1 MSTQKLY
8 AALIAAQREAATV
21 PKDGKNDHFGFSY
34 TKADTMYRCGKQ
46 ILNNH
51 GLALMP
57 LGLELSSHE
66 ATGVVLVGNQ
76 RQVAD
81 LTEYDVTRDF
91 LLVHELGES
100 VEFSIQWPV
109 DLAGGKKS
117 RDKSVAAADTTLLS
131 YAYRDLLALGR
142 LGEGEVD
149 ALTPVADAKG
159 AGTEPSPQ
167 DAKDLEAFIRERAS
181 AASPTEFFD
190 KRKAEGERTSWR
202 IAEVNAAERVV
213 ELERDLANAEALIEN
228 IKLEPEQRK
237 VLKDAEAAGVVKDV
251 RALRGEAITE
261 DAAEREAIQDLAK
274 EEEVEH
280 AQEVLE
286 TVPLG
291 ADDLEAR
298 GWEPEIAEEIAA
310 IDDSEPVAR
319 AVVNHL
325 AKLCTFAH
333 GIKGAPAKAH
343 LVKGYAEVGVDIKI
357 KQTPTGT
364 QLKQWAMSALLPF

>member
-1 MSTQKLY
+1 MSNQKLY
-8 AALIAAQREAATV
+8 AALIAAQREAQTV

-34 TKADTMYRCGKQ
+34 TKADTMYRHGKAL
-46 ILNNH
+46 LNRH

-57 LGLELSSHE
+57 LGLTTSHHV
-66 ATGVVLVGNQ
+66 APTSVIDAGV
-76 RQVAD
+76 RKIAD
-81 LTEYDVTRDF
+81 MLEYDVTRAF
-91 LLVHELGES
+91 KLVHESGGSE
-100 VEFSIQWPV
+100 EFTFTWPV

-149 ALTPVADAKG
+149 ALTPLVRDERGVDRK
-159 AGTEPSPQ
+159 AGKVE
-167 DAKDLEAFIRERAS
+167 IRPLGEHT
-181 AASPTEFFD
+181 AAS
-190 KRKAEGERTSWR
+190 SH
-202 IAEVNAAERVV
+202 AER
-213 ELERDLANAEALIEN
+213 EALAAAQELAELA
-228 IKLEPEQRK
+228 K
-237 VLKDAEAAGVVKDV
+237 AEAALGWESK
-251 RALRGEAITE
+251 IE
-261 DAAEREAIQDLAK
+261 DAAERKAIQDLAK

-280 AQEVLE
+280 AQKVLE

-291 ADDLEAR
+291 ADDFESR

-310 IDDSEPVAR
+310 IDDTDPVAR

-333 GIKGAPAKAH
+333 GIKGAAAKKR
-343 LVKGYAEVGVDIKI
+343 LTEDYAKVGVDIKI

>member
-202 IAEVNAAERVV
+202 IAEV
-213 ELERDLANAEALIEN
+213 
-228 IKLEPEQRK
+228 
-237 VLKDAEAAGVVKDV
+237 DA
-251 RALRGEAITE
+251 R
-261 DAAEREAIQDLAK
+261 AEREKADAKSAQKAKADRREAQELMLRRGAAKVEAEAERKAIQDLAK
-274 EEEVEH
+274 AEEIEH

-310 IDDSEPVAR
+310 IDDAEPVAR

>member
-21 PKDGKNDHFGFSY
+21 PKDGKNDHFGFAY

-117 RDKSVAAADTTLLS
+117 RDKSVAAAD
-131 YAYRDLLALGR
+131 
-142 LGEGEVD
+142 EGEVD

>member
-81 LTEYDVTRDF
+81 LTEYDVT
-91 LLVHELGES
+91 
-100 VEFSIQWPV
+100 
-109 DLAGGKKS
+109 
-117 RDKSVAAADTTLLS
+117 DKSVAAADTTLLS

-181 AASPTEFFD
+181 A
-190 KRKAEGERTSWR
+190 R
-202 IAEVNAAERVV
+202 
-213 ELERDLANAEALIEN
+213 
-228 IKLEPEQRK
+228 QR
-237 VLKDAEAAGVVKDV
+237 A
-251 RALRGEAITE
+251 
-261 DAAEREAIQDLAK
+261 
-274 EEEVEH
+274 
-280 AQEVLE
+280 
-286 TVPLG
+286 
-291 ADDLEAR
+291 
-298 GWEPEIAEEIAA
+298 
-310 IDDSEPVAR
+310 
-319 AVVNHL
+319 
-325 AKLCTFAH
+325 
-333 GIKGAPAKAH
+333 
-343 LVKGYAEVGVDIKI
+343 
-357 KQTPTGT
+357 
-364 QLKQWAMSALLPF
+364 SALHGGSPRSTPERSARRQTRSRRRRRRQTGGRRRSSCCAGAQRRSRPKQSAKRSRT